1 MKIERKPITH
11 EYVVTMTDAEYYAL
25 NLVLEAAR
33 DLQEATERLTI
44 TFQVEGAEE

>member
-11 EYVVTMTDAEYYAL
+11 EYVVTMTDAEYYAF

-33 DLQEATERLTI
+33 DLGEAMERLTI